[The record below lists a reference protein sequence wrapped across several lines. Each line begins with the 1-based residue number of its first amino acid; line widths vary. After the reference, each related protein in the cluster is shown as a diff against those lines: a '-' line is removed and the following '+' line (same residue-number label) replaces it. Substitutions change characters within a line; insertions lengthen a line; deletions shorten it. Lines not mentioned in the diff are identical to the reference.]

1 MLLYAWM
8 LFVETAP
15 ERYDLGM
22 KIMTLGRIDRIKKI
36 IADRIKPGD
45 KILDIGCGTGT
56 LAVRCMKKGAYVTG
70 IDSSEFMLEQAMKN
84 AKASGL
90 EEKLT
95 VIKDSATQIDKHF
108 ENETFNYVI
117 ATCSLGEF
125 PKSYLEY
132 IFKRVNKL
140 LKKNGKIIIADE
152 MQPEGKWRRLFY
164 NIIMGILW
172 IPQFLIVRRVAYPI
186 KGLPEIIENSGA
198 TITERIKLS
207 LTKIQILFAEKV
219 N

>member
-15 ERYDLGM
+15 ERYDIGM
-22 KIMTLGRIDRIKKI
+22 KVMTLGRLDKIKDI
-36 IADRIKPGD
+36 IAGKIKPGE

-56 LAVRCMKKGAYVTG
+56 LAVKCMKKGAFVTG
-70 IDSSEFMLEQAMKN
+70 LDSSQAMLDQAMKN

-90 EEKLT
+90 EDKIAL
-95 VIKDSATQIDKHF
+95 IKDSATQIDKHF
-108 ENETFNYVI
+108 TEETFDIII

-132 IFKRVNKL
+132 IFSIANKV
-140 LKKNGKIIIADE
+140 LKKGGKLIIADE
-152 MQPEGKWRRLFY
+152 MQPEGKLSRLFY
-164 NIIMGILW
+164 NIIMGIVW

-186 KGLPEIIENSGA
+186 KGLSEIIERSGA
-198 TITERIKLS
+198 KVTDRTKLS
-207 LTKIQILFAEKV
+207 LTKLEILFAEKM
-219 N
+219 